1 MTDSRYPALG
11 FVADNHR
18 RAAATVSEH
27 ACEARRQARKAA
39 ADRLDQPDADD

>member
-18 RAAATVSEH
+18 RTAVTVSEY
-27 ACEARRQARKAA
+27 ASEARRQARKVA
-39 ADRLDQPDADD
+39 ADRLDRPDADD